1 MNKLNPYFEV
11 EGKKYEIKRTRAIE
25 CEYEKIREQNK
36 LDDEQISLTNDYAKL
51 MLEYEEIL
59 EKYKEAKEEY
69 MCDEGILD
77 EKKKAKFKAYK
88 ELSDEKYNEMK
99 DFELKNKNFSLN
111 KVQDFA
117 YKNGVE
123 LLIFALNEQCG
134 VSKDEAKIIWDKF
147 VAHFGNETAK
157 DWINVMIQTLFERE
171 DEEEN
176 PFLKQARAKAKLKME
191 QRKGLSKVKK

>member
-1 MNKLNPYFEV
+1 MSKLNPFFEV
-11 EGKKYEIKRTRAIE
+11 DGKKYEIVRTRAVE

-59 EKYKEAKEEY
+59 EKFKSAKEEY
-69 MCDEGILD
+69 FDDVLNK
-77 EKKKAKFKAYK
+77 EKKEIYKAFK

-99 DFELKNKNFSLN
+99 EFELNNKDFSLS

-117 YKNGVE
+117 YANGVE

-134 VSKDEAKIIWDKF
+134 LSQEEARNVWDDF
-147 VAHFGNETAK
+147 VDHLGIETAK
-157 DWINVMIQTLFERE
+157 EWITAMVQTLFEKE

-176 PFLKQARAKAKLKME
+176 PFLKQARAKQLQKME
-191 QRKGLSKVKK
+191 QRKGLSKVKR

>member
-1 MNKLNPYFEV
+1 MSKLNPFFEV
-11 EGKKYEIKRTRAIE
+11 DGKKYEIVRTRAVE

-59 EKYKEAKEEY
+59 EKFKSAKEEY
-69 MCDEGILD
+69 FDDVLNK
-77 EKKKAKFKAYK
+77 EKKEIYKAFK

-99 DFELKNKNFSLN
+99 EFELSNKDFSLS

-117 YKNGVE
+117 YANGVE

-134 VSKDEAKIIWDKF
+134 LSQEEARNVWDDF
-147 VAHFGNETAK
+147 VDHLGIETAK
-157 DWINVMIQTLFERE
+157 EWITAMVQALFEKE
-171 DEEEN
+171 EEEEN
-176 PFLKQARAKAKLKME
+176 PFLKQARAKRLQKME
-191 QRKGLSKVKK
+191 QRKGLSKVKR

>member
-1 MNKLNPYFEV
+1 MSKLNPFFEV
-11 EGKKYEIKRTRAIE
+11 DGKKYEIVRTRAVE

-59 EKYKEAKEEY
+59 EKFKSAKEEY
-69 MCDEGILD
+69 FDDVLNK
-77 EKKKAKFKAYK
+77 EKKEIYKAFK

-99 DFELKNKNFSLN
+99 EFELSNKDFSLS

-117 YKNGVE
+117 YANGVE

-134 VSKDEAKIIWDKF
+134 LSQEEARNVWDDF
-147 VAHFGNETAK
+147 VDHLGIETAK
-157 DWINVMIQTLFERE
+157 EWITAMVQTLFEKE

-176 PFLKQARAKAKLKME
+176 PFLKQARAKQLQKME
-191 QRKGLSKVKK
+191 QRKGLSKVKR